1 MSGLTIQA
9 SKGSPY
15 VVYLDEQV
23 GVSYV
28 GKAAPKSA
36 TSAPVWQIQRL
47 LTTGAVL
54 SVTFADG
61 DRNFDNVW
69 DDRASLTYS

>member
-28 GKAAPKSA
+28 GKAAPKSD
-36 TSAPVWQIQRL
+36 TTAPVWQIQRL
-47 LTTGAVL
+47 LTTGSVL